1 MPSKSESRDQPT
13 TAPDGEA
20 TPAAGRGRKSARKDA
35 AKEAASNSAPAPAE
49 EPTTGSGGAEAGAA
63 PAPAEREPEASAPTA
78 LAGLRG
84 EGYVKALKGHPLATL
99 EVPLLPQERR
109 GDWERA
115 RGQKIPVTARQFNSG
130 PAHWLDRDHTL
141 AALVIE
147 LQRPGAARFDQID
160 LRGSSIKETIERLSD
175 YTNQAR
181 LRAQAQT
188 GKKWTASQVYLIP
201 VEDA

>member
-1 MPSKSESRDQPT
+1 MPKKSESIDQPI
-13 TAPDGEA
+13 
-20 TPAAGRGRKSARKDA
+20 
-35 AKEAASNSAPAPAE
+35 AASPNEAGASASEGGHKGAANEETTPGSAPAG
-49 EPTTGSGGAEAGAA
+49 EPAEAGEAPTAARGEQEA
-63 PAPAEREPEASAPTA
+63 PAPTP

-84 EGYVKALKGHPLATL
+84 VGYVKALKGHPLATL

-109 GDWERA
+109 GDWDRA
-115 RGQKIPVTARQFNSG
+115 KGQKIPVTARQFNSG
-130 PAHWLDRDHTL
+130 PAHWMDRDHSL

-160 LRGSSIKETIERLSD
+160 LRGSSLRETIERLSD

-188 GKKWTASQVYLIP
+188 NKKWTASQVYLIP